1 MHARGYHTEG
11 HPCLSLTAG
20 ELTAP
25 LCYVNNIHYL
35 SAMIIH
41 YIAPLV
47 VSWWF
52 THFEPIQNYIDDRL
66 ILPDWLH
73 TALGCWKCAS
83 FWSTLIYSQSF
94 IVACA
99 TSLTAVCLNKLI
111 YNS

>member
-1 MHARGYHTEG
+1 
-11 HPCLSLTAG
+11 
-20 ELTAP
+20 
-25 LCYVNNIHYL
+25 
-35 SAMIIH
+35 MIIQ
-41 YIAPLV
+41 YLAPLV

-52 THFEPIQNYIDDRL
+52 AYFEPIQDYLDTRL

-73 TALGCWKCAS
+73 TALGCWKCLS